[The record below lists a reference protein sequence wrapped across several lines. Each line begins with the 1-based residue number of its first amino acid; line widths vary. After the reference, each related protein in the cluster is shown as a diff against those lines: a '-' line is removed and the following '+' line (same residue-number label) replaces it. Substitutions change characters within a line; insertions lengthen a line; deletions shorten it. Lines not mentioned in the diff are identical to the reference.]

1 MIKVNERKQ
10 YISSL
15 SDRDLMEEIS
25 EKKTMMQD
33 AVYGVMSALE
43 ADAFMPSGRGL
54 YETWDYLAAL
64 LEEQQNRIVK
74 TLP

>member
-1 MIKVNERKQ
+1 MIKLNTRKQ

-15 SDRDLMEEIS
+15 SDRDLMEEIC
-25 EKKTMMQD
+25 EKQSMMQD

-43 ADAFMPSGRGL
+43 ADSFMPSGRGL
-54 YETWDYLAAL
+54 YETWDFLAAL

>member
-1 MIKVNERKQ
+1 MINTIQRNE
-10 YISSL
+10 YIKSL
-15 SDRDLMEEIS
+15 SDWDLMEEIN
-25 EKKTMMQD
+25 KKKSIMQD

-54 YETWDYLAAL
+54 YETWDFLAAL